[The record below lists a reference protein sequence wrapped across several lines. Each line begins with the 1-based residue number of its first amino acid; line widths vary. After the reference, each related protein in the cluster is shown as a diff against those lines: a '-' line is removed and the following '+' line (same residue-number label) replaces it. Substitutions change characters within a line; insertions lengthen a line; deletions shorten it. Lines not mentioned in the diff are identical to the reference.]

1 MVLAHDINAIPRTRD
16 VQISYNITFDNM
28 LLAQETLNGLKKSGF
43 FKPSPIQLHGI
54 PLGKCGFDLLLEAK
68 SGTGKTA
75 VFSIIALE
83 KIEPKKGLQV
93 VILAPT
99 REIAAQ
105 ICDVI
110 KLIGSDYKD
119 LHVEVVMGGL
129 PVQEDIEK
137 FKKNVHIVVASPGR
151 LRHLIQDKYIDTT
164 SVRLLIL
171 DEADKL
177 MEKSFQEDIKNI
189 ISFLPTQKQVIMSS
203 ATYDETAKMFIKSY
217 VQNAQHV
224 CPESNCVL
232 LGVDQ
237 KVTEVKY
244 NCNIVKQTQNR
255 FQEVIK
261 IFSKMSFKQCL
272 IFCNYQARVS
282 EIHKLLLRANW
293 PAEQLSGNQEQT
305 DRLEALKTL
314 QQYKCRILIAT
325 DLAARGI
332 DASNIDLVINF
343 EPPFEWQ
350 TYLHR
355 IGRAGRYGSYGMAVT
370 ILSEGVEAKKFHMM
384 LDPMKD
390 TINITNLWCNNNTF
404 HEDISPKSPCPDVD
418 KSCGTP
424 QSNTQIEKACNEL
437 WKILVS
443 DEEIIK
449 NNKVES
455 FENLCKSFDES
466 SPGIET
472 FHELLQSFEN
482 DDGHAEIDVSF
493 KHIEINNDNF
503 INIRAALKNNDL
515 HSFEDNNKFTDKCEK
530 LYYAHNNEKYD
541 NYTEGN
547 SNHNGKTFPNVIN
560 DHLNDYL
567 VKNSE
572 NKENFIVSKDITT
585 HSLQN
590 STEIS
595 DPHDP
600 QRALLDAGLPTE
612 FGKSN
617 KKKTRKLYFNKKK
630 PITSDIEFK
639 ILNDALEIERNVFCN
654 GTGSNTKSKSVKTND
669 FKQSNTFIKNSET
682 IKLNKSSHYM
692 YKDYG
697 DWYKHLKLQT
707 KQIELA
713 VYIDELSKL

>member
-482 DDGHAEIDVSF
+482 DDGHAEIDF
-493 KHIEINNDNF
+493 Q
-503 INIRAALKNNDL
+503 
-515 HSFEDNNKFTDKCEK
+515 
-530 LYYAHNNEKYD
+530 
-541 NYTEGN
+541 
-547 SNHNGKTFPNVIN
+547 
-560 DHLNDYL
+560 DHP
-567 VKNSE
+567 
-572 NKENFIVSKDITT
+572 SKV
-585 HSLQN
+585 
-590 STEIS
+590 
-595 DPHDP
+595 
-600 QRALLDAGLPTE
+600 PT
-612 FGKSN
+612 
-617 KKKTRKLYFNKKK
+617 
-630 PITSDIEFK
+630 
-639 ILNDALEIERNVFCN
+639 
-654 GTGSNTKSKSVKTND
+654 
-669 FKQSNTFIKNSET
+669 
-682 IKLNKSSHYM
+682 
-692 YKDYG
+692 
-697 DWYKHLKLQT
+697 
-707 KQIELA
+707 
-713 VYIDELSKL
+713 